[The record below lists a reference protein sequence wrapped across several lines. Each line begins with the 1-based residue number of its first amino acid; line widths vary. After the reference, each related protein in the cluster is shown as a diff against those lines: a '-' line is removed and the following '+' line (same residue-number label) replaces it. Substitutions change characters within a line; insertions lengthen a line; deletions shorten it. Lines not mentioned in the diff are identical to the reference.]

1 MECKGS
7 ELRFAVDHSL
17 QLNSIVHTQFSRESI
32 EAEHSLLFIIDA
44 SFEKTFQFLRNKQST
59 WQTDP
64 AGPTWLM
71 QFLLRR
77 KVLEN
82 FTPSLPSHLL
92 KTERALALAFWGGA
106 GGIKLKLYHCTF
118 CGFYS
123 CNWNYEYMKFIHLN
137 CGMKK

>member
-1 MECKGS
+1 MLMRMECKGS

-32 EAEHSLLFIIDA
+32 EAKHSLLFIIDA

-64 AGPTWLM
+64 AGPTWIM

-82 FTPSLPSHLL
+82 FTPSLLSHLL
-92 KTERALALAFWGGA
+92 KTERALALAF
-106 GGIKLKLYHCTF
+106 
-118 CGFYS
+118 
-123 CNWNYEYMKFIHLN
+123 
-137 CGMKK
+137 